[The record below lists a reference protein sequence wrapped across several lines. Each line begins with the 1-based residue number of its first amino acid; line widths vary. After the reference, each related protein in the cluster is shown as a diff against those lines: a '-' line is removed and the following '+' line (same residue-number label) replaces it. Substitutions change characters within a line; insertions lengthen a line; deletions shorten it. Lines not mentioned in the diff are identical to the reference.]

1 MAKKRSSKAK
11 TITGTDVTETLTGI
25 KESKPISSGTSCSI
39 NQPSETIRNLI
50 RYWLTEE
57 EASDIL
63 SQFRKACI
71 PNHQLLWS
79 GMPRATAQQW
89 ADTHGFQTLTT
100 SLGPLLRSDDPD
112 CYCCRKIRKSRSNY
126 IHGASIIFSWFIS
139 QGDLVTV
146 LSQPPPQRFHPTGR
160 SFYQLYE
167 EPIVKGMLGNR
178 PVTRIMV
185 AHPTI
190 KSAIDFTYEMWPH
203 DEVSLWTNSFGMEDI
218 VIYWRQVKT
227 ANNATKLLAKA
238 RMSVPSASTA
248 KSDVVKSCG
257 SLAISDS
264 NDLKSSE
271 SLATNETDN
280 MKSFGGSASTRG
292 KATKEDEK
300 NETSNEP
307 KQAKKK
313 QKSIKKDK
321 KSKDKSLSTSETTND
336 LQEIT
341 IEKLV
346 RDETSASL
354 QLLID
359 AAYGIIDIEVGE
371 SMEEKKERKKAEKR
385 DRKMVKRMDMKA
397 RGKNS
402 SKREKSNR
410 VNKITIE
417 MLVKD
422 ETSESLQL
430 LIDAAYGIIEIEVGE
445 SMEEKKERKKREK
458 EDRKIVLEMKHR
470 IEKQKEEMS
479 ERIDG
484 TKEATTNI
492 LEEDGSAQNTRSKA
506 RAKKELKQPEN
517 EKDKEAG
524 PRTKTK
530 KMGKG
535 FLGKK
540 LLCLTVTAEHPTHQ
554 RNLLE
559 KSDFSSLPFG
569 PVMPHSEPAQAQPH
583 IKVVPG
589 RSPSGNSHETEQ
601 SDLMKWFDHLNQN
614 PTATANNS
622 TIESIQGLYSDRISE
637 DTDRT
642 FPKLAMVHS
651 SSSNYYPG
659 VINDLTVEAQK
670 VREKMKRYKQSG
682 PAILH
687 KDKLFEIKVHG
698 LSKEKKKE
706 RKTTLRDF
714 TGSLNNS
721 GASSLQ
727 GKKKPSRHNGD
738 HIYSG
743 SEIQLNH
750 ASSSSSSL
758 RPADSAYAS
767 MSTNAKC
774 ASTSLGRP
782 TRRSTESLK
791 QKVEDYL
798 RHIPEGLYSQYVIMI
813 DKEWKNVVI
822 QRLEQLFTGK
832 ISGRYAPKKHPL
844 RSGDSLTSAL
854 AVADAKTMGSSTVH
868 ERPPPGD
875 EPTQGAKIVP
885 LEQYRQLGNKNPS
898 GRHGS
903 TFHPNEDHM
912 EIGCND
918 NNTVFGTNLSPPM
931 PLVSEQRPSDIMRPV
946 AKPTESQGQEN
957 RRRKHQYEG
966 DIARDRKNNLCGD
979 AGKAKCC
986 DGVGDKVEGI
996 FGKEAGGY
1004 GEDYGRGDLDDG
1016 YDGADE
1022 GNK

>member
-1 MAKKRSSKAK
+1 
-11 TITGTDVTETLTGI
+11 
-25 KESKPISSGTSCSI
+25 
-39 NQPSETIRNLI
+39 
-50 RYWLTEE
+50 
-57 EASDIL
+57 
-63 SQFRKACI
+63 
-71 PNHQLLWS
+71 
-79 GMPRATAQQW
+79 
-89 ADTHGFQTLTT
+89 
-100 SLGPLLRSDDPD
+100 
-112 CYCCRKIRKSRSNY
+112 
-126 IHGASIIFSWFIS
+126 
-139 QGDLVTV
+139 
-146 LSQPPPQRFHPTGR
+146 
-160 SFYQLYE
+160 
-167 EPIVKGMLGNR
+167 
-178 PVTRIMV
+178 
-185 AHPTI
+185 
-190 KSAIDFTYEMWPH
+190 
-203 DEVSLWTNSFGMEDI
+203 
-218 VIYWRQVKT
+218 
-227 ANNATKLLAKA
+227 
-238 RMSVPSASTA
+238 
-248 KSDVVKSCG
+248 
-257 SLAISDS
+257 
-264 NDLKSSE
+264 
-271 SLATNETDN
+271 
-280 MKSFGGSASTRG
+280 
-292 KATKEDEK
+292 
-300 NETSNEP
+300 
-307 KQAKKK
+307 
-313 QKSIKKDK
+313 
-321 KSKDKSLSTSETTND
+321 
-336 LQEIT
+336 
-341 IEKLV
+341 
-346 RDETSASL
+346 
-354 QLLID
+354 
-359 AAYGIIDIEVGE
+359 
-371 SMEEKKERKKAEKR
+371 
-385 DRKMVKRMDMKA
+385 
-397 RGKNS
+397 
-402 SKREKSNR
+402 
-410 VNKITIE
+410 
-417 MLVKD
+417 
-422 ETSESLQL
+422 
-430 LIDAAYGIIEIEVGE
+430 
-445 SMEEKKERKKREK
+445 
-458 EDRKIVLEMKHR
+458 
-470 IEKQKEEMS
+470 
-479 ERIDG
+479 
-484 TKEATTNI
+484 
-492 LEEDGSAQNTRSKA
+492 
-506 RAKKELKQPEN
+506 
-517 EKDKEAG
+517 
-524 PRTKTK
+524 
-530 KMGKG
+530 
-535 FLGKK
+535 
-540 LLCLTVTAEHPTHQ
+540 
-554 RNLLE
+554 
-559 KSDFSSLPFG
+559 
-569 PVMPHSEPAQAQPH
+569 
-583 IKVVPG
+583 
-589 RSPSGNSHETEQ
+589 
-601 SDLMKWFDHLNQN
+601 
-614 PTATANNS
+614 
-622 TIESIQGLYSDRISE
+622 
-637 DTDRT
+637 
-642 FPKLAMVHS
+642 MVHS

-822 QRLEQLFTGK
+822 QRLEQLFTGR

-931 PLVSEQRPSDIMRPV
+931 PLMSEQRPSDIMRPV